1 MHIRRFFVNRDDI
14 LSVGQVS
21 ITGQD
26 AVHIRESL
34 RLKAGDAI
42 LVLDGSGKEY
52 DVTLEEVSR
61 GAVKGKVVAGR
72 ECKQDMKVQI
82 ALYQALPKGAEK
94 VNFVLRR
101 GTEIGLSEIGFF
113 SSARSVPMI
122 RGPKRSEEKLTRWRR
137 VVTEAAKQCRR
148 ATLPEVALF
157 EGLEEVLAHCEN
169 HDLVVMAW
177 EDEEGT
183 RLREVLKGAGDAERV
198 ALIVGPEGGFEKE
211 EVRLAEDHG
220 AKVCS
225 LGKLILR
232 SELAGI
238 VGASLIL
245 YEFGEL
251 G

>member
-1 MHIRRFFVNRDDI
+1 MHIRRFFVNKDDV
-14 LSVGQVS
+14 SGGQVS
-21 ITGQD
+21 VSGQD

-34 RLKAGDAI
+34 RLKAGDTI
-42 LVLDGSGKEY
+42 LVLDGSGMEY
-52 DVTLEEVSR
+52 DVMLEEVSR
-61 GAVKGKVVAGR
+61 RAVKGKIVASR
-72 ECKQDMKVQI
+72 KCKQDVKVQI

-101 GTEIGLSEIGFF
+101 GTEVGLSGIGFF

-122 RGPKRSEEKLTRWRR
+122 RGPKRSEEKLTRWQR

-148 ATLPEVALF
+148 ATLPEVGLF
-157 EGLEEVLAHCEN
+157 EGLEEVLDHCEN

-177 EDEEGT
+177 EDAEGT
-183 RLREVLKGAGDAERV
+183 RLREVLKGAGNVERV
-198 ALIVGPEGGFEKE
+198 ALIVGPEGGFEE
-211 EVRLAEDHG
+211 REVSLAEERG

>member
-1 MHIRRFFVNRDDI
+1 MHIRRFFVDKEDV
-14 LSVGQVS
+14 SGGQVS
-21 ITGQD
+21 ISGQD
-26 AVHIRESL
+26 AVHICESL
-34 RLKAGDAI
+34 RLKAGDRI
-42 LVLDGSGKEY
+42 LVLDGCGMEY

-61 GAVKGKVVAGR
+61 GAVKGKVVASR
-72 ECKQDMKVQI
+72 ECAQGMTVQI

-101 GTEIGLSEIGFF
+101 GTEVGLSGIGFF
-113 SSARSVPMI
+113 RSARSVAMI
-122 RGPKRSEEKLTRWRR
+122 RGPKRSEDKLARWRR

-157 EGLEEVLAHCEN
+157 EDLEEVLDHCED

-177 EDEEGT
+177 EEEEGT
-183 RLREVLKGAGDAERV
+183 RLRDVLKCAGDVERV
-198 ALIVGPEGGFEKE
+198 ALVVGPEGGFEE
-211 EVRLAEDHG
+211 QEVRLAEERG

>member
-1 MHIRRFFVNRDDI
+1 MHVRRFFVGKDDV
-14 LSVGQVS
+14 SGGQVS
-21 ITGQD
+21 ISGQD
-26 AVHIRESL
+26 AAHIRESL
-34 RLKAGDAI
+34 RLKVGDAI
-42 LVLDGSGKEY
+42 LVLDGCGMEY
-52 DVTLEEVSR
+52 DVMLEEVSR
-61 GAVKGKVVAGR
+61 DVVKGKVVASR
-72 ECKQDMKVQI
+72 QCAQDMKVQI

-101 GTEIGLSEIGFF
+101 GTEIGLSGIGFF

-148 ATLPEVALF
+148 GTLPEVALF
-157 EGLEEVLAHCEN
+157 EGLQDVLDQCKD

-177 EDEEGT
+177 EEEEGT
-183 RLREVLKGAGDAERV
+183 RLREVLKGAGDVERV
-198 ALIVGPEGGFEKE
+198 ALIVGPEGGFEEE
-211 EVRLAEDHG
+211 EVRLAEERG

>member
-1 MHIRRFFVNRDDI
+1 MHIRRFFVDKEDV
-14 LSVGQVS
+14 SSGQVS
-21 ITGQD
+21 ISGQD
-26 AVHIRESL
+26 AVHICESL
-34 RLKAGDAI
+34 RLKAGDRI
-42 LVLDGSGKEY
+42 LVLDGCGMEY

-61 GAVKGKVVAGR
+61 GAVKGKVVASR
-72 ECKQDMKVQI
+72 ECKQDVKVHI

-113 SSARSVPMI
+113 SSARSVPMM
-122 RGPKRSEEKLTRWRR
+122 RGPKRSEEKLARWRR
-137 VVTEAAKQCRR
+137 VVMERAKQCRR
-148 ATLPEVALF
+148 GTLPKVALF
-157 EGLEEVLAHCEN
+157 EGLQEVLDQCKDC
-169 HDLVVMAW
+169 DLVVMAW
-177 EDEEGT
+177 EEQEGT
-183 RLREVLKGAGDAERV
+183 CLRDVLKGAGDAERV
-198 ALIVGPEGGFEKE
+198 ALIVGPEGGFEEE
-211 EVRLAEDHG
+211 EVRLAEERG